1 MRGLRQQ
8 RDPAGPDAVQFAN
21 LVRDVGADRN
31 VGIFAVYNRDRVDVI
46 ANQILAGLRLAG
58 QNDDRIC
65 ASFTSLTFDR
75 WQDILFTRVD
85 ATGALDDTDLAVL
98 GEGLVS

>member
-8 RDPAGPDAVQFAN
+8 RDPARQKAVQFAS
-21 LVRDVGADRN
+21 LVRDVRADRN

-46 ANQILAGLRLAG
+46 ANQILGGLRLAD

-65 ASFTSLTFDR
+65 AGLTGLTFDR

-85 ATGALDDTDLAVL
+85 ATGALDDTDLTVL